1 MEGTRNKR
9 RRRLRRLAGLVLLAG
24 LAGGIV
30 LYRGAPDPQ
39 EAQEGATAEVLP
51 LGPGDFK
58 KSARELEVFGGKAL
72 LILEDWRQRLLV
84 LGQTNGPALL
94 VVAGSL
100 AVAGL
105 LLWIGGPQAAPPPRP
120 ESSTDRDKPRP

>member
-1 MEGTRNKR
+1 MEDTRKKR

-24 LAGGIV
+24 LAGGIL
-30 LYRGAPDPQ
+30 LYRGAPGS
-39 EAQEGATAEVLP
+39 EEGQEGATATVEP

-84 LGQTNGPALL
+84 FGQTNGPALL

-105 LLWIGGPQAAPPPRP
+105 LLWIGGPPTEPPSPTEPP
-120 ESSTDRDKPRP
+120 EKDV